1 MANILFNRA
10 NQQQTDPLQILNQ
23 IKQQGPS
30 NVIYNQLYQN
40 NPDFRKF
47 ADSVRNKTPEQ
58 AFSERGLDFN
68 QFRNQKW

>member
-10 NQQQTDPLQILNQ
+10 NQRQSNPMQMLDS
-23 IKQQGPS
+23 IKRQGPS
-30 NVIYNQLYQN
+30 NIIFEKMYQN

-58 AFSERGLDFN
+58 AFSEHGLDFD

>member
-1 MANILFNRA
+1 MANMLFDKMNR
-10 NQQQTDPLQILNQ
+10 QQAGPMQMLNQ

-30 NVIYNQLYQN
+30 NVIFNQLYQN

-58 AFSERGLDFN
+58 AFSEYGLDFD

>member
-10 NQQQTDPLQILNQ
+10 NKQQLNPMQ
-23 IKQQGPS
+23 MLDSIKRQGPS
-30 NVIYNQLYQN
+30 NIIFEKMYQN

-58 AFSERGLDFN
+58 AFSEHGLDFD